1 MEARPVVAE
10 LCVRLFEYIQV
21 KDKRPELE
29 QWDKSEE
36 MALNDVQET
45 KCSGLEI
52 WMWCGEWGEDCK
64 EHSLKA
70 EGLGDILPDLAD
82 KHQSE
87 KQCDVLGS

>member
-52 WMWCGEWGEDCK
+52 
-64 EHSLKA
+64 
-70 EGLGDILPDLAD
+70 
-82 KHQSE
+82 
-87 KQCDVLGS
+87 

>member
-10 LCVRLFEYIQV
+10 LCVRLFEHIQV

-52 WMWCGEWGEDCK
+52 
-64 EHSLKA
+64 
-70 EGLGDILPDLAD
+70 
-82 KHQSE
+82 
-87 KQCDVLGS
+87 